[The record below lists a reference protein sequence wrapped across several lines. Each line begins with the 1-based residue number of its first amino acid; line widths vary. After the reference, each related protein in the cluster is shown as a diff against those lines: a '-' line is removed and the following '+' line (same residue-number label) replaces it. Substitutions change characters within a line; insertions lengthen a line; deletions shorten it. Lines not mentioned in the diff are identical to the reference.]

1 MRTPLVVTATLFVLS
16 AVAAHAAGDHIGR
29 TALVVD
35 TGTEV
40 QQAFAPDTPKI
51 VLHVELKNPTV
62 GAKIEG
68 AWIAVKTDA
77 APPNYKI
84 DAATVT
90 VDNEQDEATFGLSKP
105 DSGWP
110 AGAYQVE
117 IRYDGN
123 LEKTVP
129 FTVTK

>member
-1 MRTPLVVTATLFVLS
+1 MRSSLFLTASLFAFS
-16 AVAAHAAGDHIGR
+16 AVFAHAAGDHIGR

-35 TGTEV
+35 TGTEA
-40 QQAFAPDTPKI
+40 QQVFAPDTPKI
-51 VLHVELKNPTV
+51 VLHVELKDPTV

-68 AWIAVKTDA
+68 AWIAVKTDV
-77 APPNYKI
+77 APANYKI

-90 VDNEQDEATFGLSKP
+90 VDNDQDEATFALSKP
-105 DSGWP
+105 NSGWP
-110 AGAYQVE
+110 TGAYQVE

>member
-1 MRTPLVVTATLFVLS
+1 MRSLLVLTAALFALS

-35 TGTEV
+35 TGTEA
-40 QQAFAPDTPKI
+40 QEAFASDTPKI
-51 VLHVELKNPTV
+51 VLHVELKDPTV

-68 AWIAVKTDA
+68 AWIAVKA
-77 APPNYKI
+77 EGAPADYKI
-84 DAATVT
+84 DAVTVT
-90 VDNEQDEATFGLSKP
+90 VDNGQDEATFALSKP
-105 DSGWP
+105 TSGWP
-110 AGAYQVE
+110 IGTYQVE
-117 IRYDGN
+117 IRYEGN

>member
-1 MRTPLVVTATLFVLS
+1 MRSLLVLTATLVAFT
-16 AVAAHAAGDHIGR
+16 AVAAHAAGGHIGR

-35 TGTEV
+35 TGTEA

-51 VLHVELKNPTV
+51 VLHVELKDPTV

-68 AWIAVKTDA
+68 AWIAVKTDG
-77 APPNYKI
+77 APANYKI
-84 DAATVT
+84 DATTLT

-110 AGAYQVE
+110 TGTYQVE
-117 IRYDGN
+117 LRYDGN